1 MNTLFKG
8 TGVALITPFQ
18 EDGRVD
24 IESLEKITNHVIE
37 GGVDYIVAL
46 GTTGE
51 SATLSADERELVF
64 NIIASAAAGRVPL
77 VAGLG
82 GNHTEALAAS
92 ILKFKHPAYSAIL
105 SVTPYYN
112 KPNQEGLYRH
122 YKTLAQAATLPVI
135 LYNVPGRTGVNML
148 PQTTI
153 RLASEFPQFFAV
165 KEASGNMEQIMTI
178 IRDAPA
184 GFMTISGDDALTLPL
199 IASGACGVISVL
211 ANLFPRQYSD
221 MVRLSL
227 HGDFEKARGLHL
239 GMIEITRL
247 LFADGSPGGVKTAM
261 AALGLCKP
269 VVRLPLEMPSE
280 SIRLAIL
287 EEIKKFH

>member
-64 NIIASAAAGRVPL
+64 NIIASATAGRVPL

-92 ILKFKHPAYSAIL
+92 MQKF
-105 SVTPYYN
+105 N
-112 KPNQEGLYRH
+112 
-122 YKTLAQAATLPVI
+122 
-135 LYNVPGRTGVNML
+135 
-148 PQTTI
+148 
-153 RLASEFPQFFAV
+153 
-165 KEASGNMEQIMTI
+165 
-178 IRDAPA
+178 
-184 GFMTISGDDALTLPL
+184 
-199 IASGACGVISVL
+199 
-211 ANLFPRQYSD
+211 
-221 MVRLSL
+221 
-227 HGDFEKARGLHL
+227 
-239 GMIEITRL
+239 
-247 LFADGSPGGVKTAM
+247 
-261 AALGLCKP
+261 
-269 VVRLPLEMPSE
+269 
-280 SIRLAIL
+280 
-287 EEIKKFH
+287 